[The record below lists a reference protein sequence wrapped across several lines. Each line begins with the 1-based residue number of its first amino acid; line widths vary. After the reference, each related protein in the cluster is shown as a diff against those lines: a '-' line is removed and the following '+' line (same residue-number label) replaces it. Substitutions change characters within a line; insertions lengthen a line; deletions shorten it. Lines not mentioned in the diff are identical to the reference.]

1 MTPTADIVSTAAAGR
16 GDTGRPTRVR
26 YGIIALIFLITSI
39 NYADRATFSI
49 AGSAAS
55 GELGLSPIQTG
66 YILSAFAWAYVIAQI
81 PGGALLDR
89 FGTKRI
95 YAGAIALWSLMTA
108 AQGLVGLVP
117 MLSAVAMLFALRF
130 LVGLAE
136 APSFPG
142 NARLVAAW
150 FPGAERGT
158 ASAIFNSA
166 QYFSLVAF
174 APLMGWLVHG
184 FGWRAVFWVMGGL
197 GLFATAL
204 FWRFIHSPVRH
215 PSINAAELAQIEAG
229 GGLIHMEETVV
240 GGPARV
246 STFTWANVS
255 QLLANR
261 MMLGIY
267 LGQYCINVLT
277 YFFVTW
283 FPIYLV
289 KERGLNIMEAGFAAA
304 APALCGFVGGL
315 AGGYASDLILKRTGN
330 LDLARK
336 GPLVAG
342 MLLATTIIA
351 CVWVKA
357 EWLVITLMAVAFF
370 GKGVASLGW
379 AVMADVAPKQL
390 AGLSGGV
397 FNMFGNVAG
406 IVTPIVVG
414 YIVAGTGSFDGALV
428 FVGAHCLLT
437 IFAFLVIVGPIR
449 RLELRAA

>member
-1 MTPTADIVSTAAAGR
+1 MIRAASADVAE
-16 GDTGRPTRVR
+16 RPSHVR
-26 YGIIALIFLITSI
+26 YRIIALIFIITTI

-49 AGSAAS
+49 AGDAAA
-55 GELGLSPIQTG
+55 GELGLGPVQMG
-66 YILSAFAWAYVIAQI
+66 FILSAFAWAYVLAQI

-95 YAGAIALWSLMTA
+95 YAGAIAIWSLFTA
-108 AQGLVGLVP
+108 MQGMVGFLTGLPV
-117 MLSAVAMLFALRF
+117 VATLFALRF

-150 FPGAERGT
+150 FPGPERGT

-166 QYFSLVAF
+166 QYFALVAF
-174 APLMGWLVHG
+174 APLMGWLVHS
-184 FGWRAVFWVMGGL
+184 FGWRSVFWVMGTL
-197 GLFATAL
+197 GLVATAVFL
-204 FWRFIHSPVRH
+204 RYIHSPARH
-215 PSINAAELAQIEAG
+215 PAINAAELAHIEAG
-229 GGLIHMEETVV
+229 GGLIHMEDR
-240 GGPARV
+240 GAGPAKA
-246 STFTWANVS
+246 STFTWANIR

-289 KERGLNIMEAGFAAA
+289 KERGLNILEAGFAAA
-304 APALCGFVGGL
+304 APALCGFAGGLVGGF
-315 AGGYASDLILKRTGN
+315 ASDFILKRTGS

-336 GPLVAG
+336 GPLVFG
-342 MLLATTIIA
+342 MLLATLIIA
-351 CVWVKA
+351 CVWVEQ
-357 EWLVITLMAVAFF
+357 EWLVVTLMAVAFF

-397 FNMFGNVAG
+397 FNMFGNIAG

-414 YIVAGTGSFDGALV
+414 YIVGMTGSFDLALV

-449 RLELRAA
+449 RLELK

>member
-1 MTPTADIVSTAAAGR
+1 MTIAAAAPAKDAVAG
-16 GDTGRPTRVR
+16 GVAGRPTAVR
-26 YGIIALIFLITSI
+26 YRVIALIFLITSI

-55 GELGLSPIQTG
+55 TELGLSSVQTG
-66 YILSAFAWAYVIAQI
+66 FILSAFAWAYVLAQI
-81 PGGALLDR
+81 PGGLLLDK
-89 FGTKRI
+89 FGTKRV
-95 YAGAIALWSLMTA
+95 YAGAILAWSIFTA
-108 AQGLVGLVP
+108 TQGLTGLIAGV
-117 MLSAVAMLFALRF
+117 SAVAMLFALRF

-174 APLMGWLVHG
+174 APLMGWLVHSY
-184 FGWRAVFWVMGGL
+184 GWRAVFWVMGAIGL
-197 GLFATAL
+197 AATAL
-204 FWRFIHSPVRH
+204 FVRYIHSPVRH
-215 PSINAAELAQIEAG
+215 PKINAAELAHIEAG
-229 GGLIHMEETVV
+229 GGLIRMED
-240 GGPARV
+240 A
-246 STFTWANVS
+246 ANRPQAFS
-255 QLLANR
+255 WTNLRQLLANR
-261 MMLGIY
+261 MLLGIY

-315 AGGYASDLILKRTGN
+315 VGGYTSDLLLKRTGSI
-330 LDLARK
+330 DIARK
-336 GPLVAG
+336 VPLVFG
-342 MLLATTIIA
+342 MLLATLIIA
-351 CVWVKA
+351 CVFVEA
-357 EWLVITLMAVAFF
+357 EWLVVTLMAVAFF

-379 AVMADVAPKQL
+379 AVMSDVAPKQL
-390 AGLSGGV
+390 AGLTSGV

-406 IVTPIVVG
+406 IVTPIVIGFIVG
-414 YIVAGTGSFDGALV
+414 ATGSFDWALV

-437 IFAFLVIVGPIR
+437 IFSFLVIVGPIR
-449 RLELRAA
+449 RVELAA

>member
-1 MTPTADIVSTAAAGR
+1 MIDQRT
-16 GDTGRPTRVR
+16 RPTHMR
-26 YGIIALIFLITSI
+26 YAIIALIFLITSV

-55 GELGLSPIQTG
+55 AELGLSTIQTG
-66 YILSAFAWAYVIAQI
+66 FILSAFAWAYALAQI
-81 PGGALLDR
+81 PGGILLDR

-95 YAGAIALWSLMTA
+95 YAGAIALWSIFTA
-108 AQGLVGLVP
+108 TQGFVGWLPGV
-117 MLSAVAMLFALRF
+117 SAVTMLFAMRF

-142 NARLVAAW
+142 NARLVQAW
-150 FPGAERGT
+150 FPSAERGT

-166 QYFSLVAF
+166 QYFSIVVF
-174 APLMGWLVHG
+174 VPLMGWIAHEH
-184 FGWRAVFWVMGGL
+184 GWRAIFWTMGAVGL
-197 GLFATAL
+197 IATLAFL
-204 FWRFIHSPVRH
+204 RFIHSPASH
-215 PSINAAELAQIEAG
+215 PGVNAAELAHIEAG
-229 GGLIHMEETVV
+229 GGQVRMEAAGAQAFDWGNVGKLI
-240 GGPARV
+240 
-246 STFTWANVS
+246 
-255 QLLANR
+255 ANR

-304 APALCGFVGGL
+304 APALFGFVGGL
-315 AGGYASDLILKRTGN
+315 AGGYASDLILKRTGS

-336 GPLVAG
+336 GPLVFG
-342 MLLATTIIA
+342 MVLATMIIG
-351 CVWVKA
+351 CVWA
-357 EWLVITLMAVAFF
+357 QTEWLVVVLMSVAFF

-379 AVMADVAPKQL
+379 AIMADVAPRKL

-397 FNMFGNVAG
+397 FNMFGNIAG

-414 YIVAGTGSFDGALV
+414 YIVSATQSFDLALV
-428 FVGAHCLLT
+428 YVGAHCLLT
-437 IFAFLVIVGPIR
+437 IFAFLVITGPIR
-449 RLELRAA
+449 PVEIAE

>member
-1 MTPTADIVSTAAAGR
+1 MNRAAAA
-16 GDTGRPTRVR
+16 DVADKPSHVR
-26 YGIIALIFLITSI
+26 HRIIALIFIITTI

-49 AGSAAS
+49 AGNAAA
-55 GELGLSPIQTG
+55 GELGLSPVQIG
-66 YILSAFAWAYVIAQI
+66 FILSAFAWAYVLAQI

-95 YAGAIALWSLMTA
+95 YAGAIALWSVFTA
-108 AQGLVGLVP
+108 LQGTVGFLFGLP
-117 MLSAVAMLFALRF
+117 IVATLFALRF

-150 FPGAERGT
+150 FPGPERGT
-158 ASAIFNSA
+158 ASAIFNSS
-166 QYFSLVAF
+166 QYFALVAF
-174 APLMGWLVHG
+174 APLMGWLVHS

-197 GLFATAL
+197 GLVATAAFL
-204 FWRFIHSPVRH
+204 RYIHSPARH
-215 PSINAAELAQIEAG
+215 PSINAAELAHIEAG
-229 GGLIHMEETVV
+229 GGLIHMEDQ
-240 GGPARV
+240 GAGPDKAP
-246 STFTWANVS
+246 TFTWANIR

-289 KERGLNIMEAGFAAA
+289 KERGLNILEAGFAAA
-304 APALCGFVGGL
+304 APALCGFAGGLVGGF
-315 AGGYASDLILKRTGN
+315 ASDYLLRRTGSLN
-330 LDLARK
+330 VARK
-336 GPLVAG
+336 GPLVFG
-342 MLLATTIIA
+342 MLLATLIIA
-351 CVWVKA
+351 CVWVEQ
-357 EWLVITLMAVAFF
+357 EWLVVTLMAIAFF

-397 FNMFGNVAG
+397 FNMFGNIAG

-414 YIVAGTGSFDGALV
+414 YIVGVTGSFDLALV

-437 IFAFLVIVGPIR
+437 IFAFMVIVGPIR
-449 RLELRAA
+449 RLELK

>member
-1 MTPTADIVSTAAAGR
+1 LTQAVVADAMPATPTE
-16 GDTGRPTRVR
+16 RPTRTR
-26 YGIIALIFLITSI
+26 YKIIALIFLITAI

-49 AGSAAS
+49 AGNAAAE
-55 GELGLSPIQTG
+55 ELGISPVQTG
-66 YILSAFAWAYVIAQI
+66 FILSAFAWAYVLGQI
-81 PGGALLDR
+81 PGGLLLDR

-95 YAGAIALWSLMTA
+95 YAGAIAIWSIFTA
-108 AQGLVGLVP
+108 VQGTIGLIVGLP
-117 MLSAVAMLFALRF
+117 IVATLFALRF
-130 LVGLAE
+130 MVGVAE

-174 APLMGWLVHG
+174 APLMGWLVHD
-184 FGWRAVFWVMGGL
+184 FGWRAVFWVMGAL
-197 GLFATAL
+197 GMVATAI
-204 FWRFIHSPVRH
+204 FVRFIHSPAKH
-215 PSINAAELAQIEAG
+215 PSINAAELAHIEAG
-229 GGLIHMEETVV
+229 GGLIHMEDSA
-240 GGPARV
+240 GQAAKA
-246 STFTWANVS
+246 STFTWSNVH
-255 QLLANR
+255 QLLTNR

-315 AGGYASDLILKRTGN
+315 VGGFASDRILKRTGN

-336 GPLVAG
+336 GPLVVG
-342 MLLATTIIA
+342 MLLATMIIA
-351 CVWVKA
+351 CVWVEA
-357 EWLVITLMAVAFF
+357 EWLVVVLMAVAFF
-370 GKGVASLGW
+370 GKGIASLGW
-379 AVMADVAPKQL
+379 AVMADVAPKSL
-390 AGLSGGV
+390 AGLSSGV

-414 YIVAGTGSFDGALV
+414 YIVAVTGSFDLALV

-449 RLELRAA
+449 RLEIA

>member
-1 MTPTADIVSTAAAGR
+1 MPAPPIAGPIAAPAAG
-16 GDTGRPTRVR
+16 TAFPAERPTRVR
-26 YGIIALIFLITSI
+26 HRVIALIFAVTAI

-55 GELGLSPIQTG
+55 AELGLSPIQTG
-66 YILSAFAWAYVIAQI
+66 FILSAFAWAYALAQI

-95 YAGAIALWSLMTA
+95 YAGAIASWSVLTA
-108 AQGLVGLVP
+108 MQGFTGLVP
-117 MLSAVAMLFALRF
+117 VVSAVAMLFVLRF

-142 NARLVAAW
+142 NARLVTAW

-184 FGWRAVFWVMGGL
+184 YGWRSVFWVMGAL
-197 GLFATAL
+197 GLVATAL
-204 FWRFIHSPVRH
+204 FRRYIHSPVRH
-215 PSINAAELAQIEAG
+215 PAINAAELAHIEAG
-229 GGLIHMEETVV
+229 GGLTRMEEAATT
-240 GGPARV
+240 ARAP
-246 STFTWANVS
+246 TFTRANLKA
-255 QLLANR
+255 LLANR
-261 MMLGIY
+261 MLIGIY

-289 KERGLNIMEAGFAAA
+289 RERGLNIMEAGFAAA

-315 AGGYASDLILKRTGN
+315 AGGFASDWILRRTGSV
-330 LDLARK
+330 DLARK
-336 GPLVAG
+336 GPLTAG
-342 MLLATTIIA
+342 MLLATLIIA
-351 CVWVKA
+351 CVWVDA
-357 EWLVITLMAVAFF
+357 EWLVIVLMAAAFF

-379 AVMADVAPKQL
+379 AVMADVAPRQL
-390 AGLSGGV
+390 AGLAGGV
-397 FNMFGNVAG
+397 FNMFGNIAG

-414 YIVAGTGSFDGALV
+414 YIVAATGSFDWALV
-428 FVGAHCLLT
+428 FVGVHCLLT
-437 IFAFLVIVGPIR
+437 IFAFLVVVGPIR
-449 RLELRAA
+449 RVELA

>member
-1 MTPTADIVSTAAAGR
+1 M
-16 GDTGRPTRVR
+16 
-26 YGIIALIFLITSI
+26 IFLITSI

-49 AGSAAS
+49 AGNAAS
-55 GELGLSPIQTG
+55 GELGISPVQTG
-66 YILSAFAWAYVIAQI
+66 FILSAFAWAYVLGQI

-95 YAGAIALWSLMTA
+95 YAGAIALWSIFTA
-108 AQGLVGLVP
+108 MQGTVGLIAGLPV
-117 MLSAVAMLFALRF
+117 VATLFAMRF
-130 LVGLAE
+130 MVGFAE
-136 APSFPG
+136 SPSFPG

-174 APLMGWLVHG
+174 APLMGWLVHS
-184 FGWRAVFWVMGGL
+184 FGWRAVFWVMGAL
-197 GLFATAL
+197 GLAATAL
-204 FWRFIHSPVRH
+204 FLRYIHSPDRH
-215 PSINAAELAQIEAG
+215 PSINAAELAHIEAG
-229 GGLIHMEETVV
+229 GGLIHMED
-240 GGPARV
+240 GAAQAARAP
-246 STFTWANVS
+246 TFTWTNIR

-304 APALCGFVGGL
+304 VPALCGFAGGL
-315 AGGYASDLILKRTGN
+315 AGGYGSDLILRRTGS

-336 GPLVAG
+336 TPLVAG
-342 MLLATTIIA
+342 MLLATLIIA
-351 CVWVKA
+351 CVWA
-357 EWLVITLMAVAFF
+357 ESEAWVITFMALAFF

-379 AVMADVAPKQL
+379 AIMADVAPKQL

-397 FNMFGNVAG
+397 FNMFGNIAG

-414 YIVAGTGSFDGALV
+414 FIVAATGSFDWALI

-449 RLELRAA
+449 RLELA

>member
-1 MTPTADIVSTAAAGR
+1 MPAATPTE
-16 GDTGRPTRVR
+16 RPTRTR
-26 YGIIALIFLITSI
+26 YKIIALIFLITAI

-49 AGSAAS
+49 AGNAAA
-55 GELGLSPIQTG
+55 GELGISPVQTG
-66 YILSAFAWAYVIAQI
+66 FILSAFAWAYVLGQI
-81 PGGALLDR
+81 PGGLLLDR

-95 YAGAIALWSLMTA
+95 YAGAIAIWSIFTA
-108 AQGLVGLVP
+108 IQGTIGLIVGLP
-117 MLSAVAMLFALRF
+117 IVATLFALRF
-130 LVGLAE
+130 MVGVAE

-174 APLMGWLVHG
+174 APLMGWLVHD
-184 FGWRAVFWVMGGL
+184 FGWRAVFWVMGAL
-197 GLFATAL
+197 GLVATAI
-204 FWRFIHSPVRH
+204 FVRFIHSPAKH
-215 PSINAAELAQIEAG
+215 PSINAAELAHIEAG
-229 GGLIHMEETVV
+229 GGLIHMEDSA
-240 GGPARV
+240 GQAAKV
-246 STFTWANVS
+246 STFTWSNVR
-255 QLLANR
+255 QLLTNR

-315 AGGYASDLILKRTGN
+315 VGGFASDRILKRTGN

-336 GPLVAG
+336 GPLVVG
-342 MLLATTIIA
+342 MLLATMIIA
-351 CVWVKA
+351 CVWVEA
-357 EWLVITLMAVAFF
+357 EWLVVVLMAVAFF
-370 GKGVASLGW
+370 GKGIASLGW
-379 AVMADVAPKQL
+379 AVMADVAPKSL
-390 AGLSGGV
+390 AGLSSGV

-414 YIVAGTGSFDGALV
+414 YIVAVTGSFDLALV

-449 RLELRAA
+449 RLEIA

>member
-1 MTPTADIVSTAAAGR
+1 MQAPSETAGQK
-16 GDTGRPTRVR
+16 PTRIR
-26 YGIIALIFLITSI
+26 YRIIALIFIITTL

-49 AGSAAS
+49 AGETAS
-55 GELGLSPIQTG
+55 TELGLSPVATG
-66 YILSAFAWAYVIAQI
+66 YILSAFAWAYVLAQI

-95 YAGAIALWSLMTA
+95 YAGAIALWSLLTA
-108 AQGLVGLVP
+108 AQGFVGLLP
-117 MLSAVAMLFALRF
+117 GLSAVASLFILRF
-130 LVGLAE
+130 MVGLAE

-150 FPGAERGT
+150 FPGPERGT

-174 APLMGWLVHG
+174 APLMGWLAHE
-184 FGWRAVFWVMGGL
+184 FHWRAVFWVMGLL
-197 GLFATAL
+197 GVIAAGIFAK
-204 FWRFIHSPVRH
+204 WIHGPDRH
-215 PSINAAELAQIEAG
+215 PSINAAELALIREG
-229 GGLIHMEETVV
+229 GGQVSMENGVRTAL
-240 GGPARV
+240 P
-246 STFTWANVS
+246 FTWANVKP
-255 QLLANR
+255 LLASR

-289 KERGLNIMEAGFAAA
+289 KERGLNILQAGTAAA

-315 AGGYASDLILKRTGN
+315 VGGLVSDRILKRSGN

-336 GPLVAG
+336 GPLVVG
-342 MLLATTIIA
+342 MLLATSILA
-351 CVWVKA
+351 AVWA
-357 EWLVITLMAVAFF
+357 EQEWLVILIMAVAFF

-379 AVMADVAPKQL
+379 AVMADVAPRRL

-397 FNMFGNVAG
+397 FNMFGNAAG

-414 YIVAGTGSFDGALV
+414 YIVGTTGSFDLALV
-428 FVGAHCLLT
+428 FVAAHCLLT
-437 IFAFLVIVGPIR
+437 IVAFTVIVGPIR
-449 RLELRAA
+449 RLEIGE

>member
-1 MTPTADIVSTAAAGR
+1 MAATTIAASAGP
-16 GDTGRPTRVR
+16 GWVR
-26 YGIIALIFLITSI
+26 YRIIALIFVVTVI

-55 GELGLSPIQTG
+55 AELGLSPVETG
-66 YILSAFAWAYVIAQI
+66 FILSAFAWAYALAQI

-95 YAGAIALWSLMTA
+95 YAAAIALWSFMTA
-108 AQGLVGLVP
+108 LQGFTGHFP
-117 MLSAVAMLFALRF
+117 WLSAVTTLFTLRF

-150 FPGAERGT
+150 FPGSERAT

-174 APLMGWLVHG
+174 APLMGWLVHAH
-184 FGWRAVFWVMGGL
+184 GWRSVFWVMGGL
-197 GLFATAL
+197 GLVATAA
-204 FWRFIHSPVRH
+204 FVRYIHSPMRH
-215 PSINAAELAQIEAG
+215 PSVGAAELAHIEAG
-229 GGLIHMEETVV
+229 GGLVRMEET
-240 GGPARV
+240 GTARAA
-246 STFTWANVS
+246 TFTAAN
-255 QLLANR
+255 LKRLFADRMLA
-261 MMLGIY
+261 GIY

-289 KERGLNIMEAGFAAA
+289 KERGLNILEAGFAAA

-315 AGGYASDLILKRTGN
+315 LGGYASDRILKRTGS
-330 LDLARK
+330 LDWARK
-336 GPLVAG
+336 TPLTVG
-342 MLLATTIIA
+342 MLLATLIIA
-351 CVWVKA
+351 CVWVEQ
-357 EWLVITLMAVAFF
+357 EWLVVTLMAVAFF
-370 GKGVASLGW
+370 GKGIASLGW
-379 AVMADVAPKQL
+379 AVMADVAPRQL
-390 AGLSGGV
+390 AGLAGGV
-397 FNMFGNVAG
+397 FNMFGNLAG

-414 YIVAGTGSFDGALV
+414 YIVAATGSFDLALV

-437 IFAFLVIVGPIR
+437 IFAFLVVVGPIHR
-449 RLELRAA
+449 VELP

>member
-1 MTPTADIVSTAAAGR
+1 LTQAAVAAAVPAE
-16 GDTGRPTRVR
+16 RPTYVR
-26 YGIIALIFLITSI
+26 YRIIALIFLITAI

-49 AGSAAS
+49 AGNAAA
-55 GELGLSPIQTG
+55 GELGISPVQTG
-66 YILSAFAWAYVIAQI
+66 FILSAFAWAYVLGQI
-81 PGGALLDR
+81 PGGLLLDR

-95 YAGAIALWSLMTA
+95 YAGAIAIWSIFTA
-108 AQGLVGLVP
+108 VQGTVGLIAGLP
-117 MLSAVAMLFALRF
+117 IVATLFALRF
-130 LVGLAE
+130 MVGVAE

-174 APLMGWLVHG
+174 APLMGWLVHD
-184 FGWRAVFWVMGGL
+184 FGWRAVFWVMGAL
-197 GLFATAL
+197 GLVATAM
-204 FWRFIHSPVRH
+204 FVRFIHSPAKH
-215 PSINAAELAQIEAG
+215 PAINAAELAHIEAG
-229 GGLIHMEETVV
+229 GGLIHMEDAAGQATK
-240 GGPARV
+240 A
-246 STFTWANVS
+246 STFTWHNVR

-315 AGGYASDLILKRTGN
+315 IGGFASDRILKRTGN

-336 GPLVAG
+336 GPLVVG
-342 MLLATTIIA
+342 MLLATAIIA
-351 CVWVKA
+351 CVWVEA
-357 EWLVITLMAVAFF
+357 EWLVVTLMAVAFF
-370 GKGVASLGW
+370 GKGIASLGW
-379 AVMADVAPKQL
+379 AVMADVAPKSL

-397 FNMFGNVAG
+397 FNMFGNIAG

-414 YIVAGTGSFDGALV
+414 YIVAITGSFDLALV

-437 IFAFLVIVGPIR
+437 IFSFLVIVGPIR
-449 RLELRAA
+449 RLEIA

>member
-1 MTPTADIVSTAAAGR
+1 MITAADSHA
-16 GDTGRPTRVR
+16 DHTATQKPTRIR
-26 YGIIALIFLITSI
+26 YRIIALIFLITTI
-39 NYADRATFSI
+39 NYADRSTFSI
-49 AGSAAS
+49 AGNAAA
-55 GELGLSPIQTG
+55 GELGISPVQTG
-66 YILSAFAWAYVIAQI
+66 FILSAFAWAYVLGQI

-95 YAGAIALWSLMTA
+95 YAGAIAIWSLFTA
-108 AQGLVGLVP
+108 TQGLVGLVTG
-117 MLSAVAMLFALRF
+117 LSVVATLFALRF

-150 FPGAERGT
+150 FPGPERGT

-174 APLMGWLVHG
+174 APLMGWLVHS
-184 FGWRAVFWVMGGL
+184 FGWRSVFWVMGAL
-197 GLFATAL
+197 GLAATAVFL
-204 FWRFIHSPVRH
+204 RYIHSPARH
-215 PSINAAELAQIEAG
+215 PAINAAELAHIEAG
-229 GGLIHMEETVV
+229 GGLIHMEDAG
-240 GGPARV
+240 GGPAKA
-246 STFTWANVS
+246 STFTWVNVK

-261 MMLGIY
+261 MMIGIY
-267 LGQYCINVLT
+267 IGQYCINVLT

-304 APALCGFVGGL
+304 SPALFGFAGGLVGG
-315 AGGYASDLILKRTGN
+315 YVSDRILKNTGS

-342 MLLATTIIA
+342 MLLATLIIA
-351 CVWVKA
+351 CVWVDA
-357 EWLVITLMAVAFF
+357 QWLIVLLMSLAFF

-390 AGLSGGV
+390 AGLSSGV

-414 YIVAGTGSFDGALV
+414 FIVAATGSFDLALV
-428 FVGAHCLLT
+428 FVGVHCLLT

-449 RLELRAA
+449 RLELN